1 MPPPWPSP
9 VRFCSET
16 ERDLWLP
23 FSAVDAAAAAAVP
36 CVRAS
41 GFQSSA
47 RFMCTSR
54 ACNATNPPRSSTICI
69 MAWGRVNKPVHGV
82 PSSTSVVCLSTYP
95 PSFLSLFPLSALSTA
110 TATTNTRG
118 GGRLVKLTAG
128 PGPGPFEA
136 HQPVS
141 VFPFQPSA
149 QTHADA
155 GPRGHQQLCTIPFLS
170 RRWNVSA
177 SVPLRGR
184 SEFVEKVSGHYPS
197 TAAFL
202 LQLGFPTPRRA
213 GFCCPSTPSS
223 SRAANYPCQPRR
235 PYERA
240 AQRRAGGRAH
250 TLPSVSP
257 PLCVLLRCGLT
268 LRSRGPARRSSR
280 LVQLIRCTACGLDP
294 VGPLHA
300 CWSQP
305 ESPGCPERKV
315 LTLRSGE

>member
-1 MPPPWPSP
+1 MAAFFGCRRRRHRRRAMRSCFRVPWRPAHVSCARHGPAMPPTPLPPLLSASWP
-9 VRFCSET
+9 
-16 ERDLWLP
+16 
-23 FSAVDAAAAAAVP
+23 
-36 CVRAS
+36 
-41 GFQSSA
+41 G
-47 RFMCTSR
+47 
-54 ACNATNPPRSSTICI
+54 
-69 MAWGRVNKPVHGV
+69 GG
-82 PSSTSVVCLSTYP
+82 STSQSTAFRRLPALSVCLPTLHHSC
-95 PSFLSLFPLSALSTA
+95 LFPPLSALSTA
-110 TATTNTRG
+110 TATTNARG

-213 GFCCPSTPSS
+213 AFCCPSTPSS
-223 SRAANYPCQPRR
+223 SMAAYYPCQPRR

-294 VGPLHA
+294 VGPSSMRVGHSLNPPA
-300 CWSQP
+300 ARRGKS
-305 ESPGCPERKV
+305 
-315 LTLRSGE
+315 